1 MKLRHPFVTQIET
14 MSKPNQYVFETEL
27 EGYLNVYE
35 DSGKYE
41 NRTFSYR
48 IPEDVLKQVEKDRS
62 ELLKWVD
69 SKLENQKRVALNPA
83 PYDDE
88 GLCKYSYSDQD
99 KKPVPVFVDTEGSPL
114 SESDRQ
120 NLRKGTKA
128 VLIVNQTP
136 YTKPAKGTSLK
147 VVGVQVTKLVTAS
160 GASDSGDLSVEDV
173 NAIFGTRSGYKAS
186 TPAVSAPADATPCSV
201 EQSYDF

>member
-1 MKLRHPFVTQIET
+1 MIIRDKIQTNQT
-14 MSKPNQYVFETEL
+14 MTKPNQYVFETEL
-27 EGYLNVYE
+27 EGFINVYE

-48 IPEDVLKQVEKDRS
+48 VPDAVLKQVEKDRK

-69 SKLENQKRVALNPA
+69 SKLDNPKRVALNP
-83 PYDDE
+83 PPFDDE

-99 KKPVPVFVDTEGSPL
+99 KKPIPVFVDTEGSPL
-114 SESDRQ
+114 SASDLQ
-120 NLRKGTKA
+120 GLRKGTKA

-160 GASDSGDLSVEDV
+160 GASDSGDLSLDDV
-173 NAIFGTRSGYKAS
+173 NAIFGTREGYKSAS
-186 TPAVSAPADATPCSV
+186 PSVSGEADGTPCSV
-201 EQSYDF
+201 EADYDF

>member
-1 MKLRHPFVTQIET
+1 MKLREPIQKMT
-14 MSKPNQYVFETEL
+14 KPNQYVFESEL
-27 EGYLNVYE
+27 EGYINVYQ

-48 IPEDVLKQVEKDRS
+48 IPEDVLKQVEKDRT

-69 SKLENQKRVALNPA
+69 SKLENPKRVALNPA
-83 PYDDE
+83 PFDDE

-114 SESDRQ
+114 SESDLQ
-120 NLRKGTKA
+120 SLRKGTKA

-147 VVGVQVTKLVTAS
+147 VVGVQVTKLVTAN
-160 GASDSGDLSVEDV
+160 GASDSGDLSVDDV
-173 NAIFGTRSGYKAS
+173 NAIFGTRAGYKSAS
-186 TPAVSAPADATPCSV
+186 PSVTNSEADGTPCSV
-201 EQSYDF
+201 ENYDF

>member
-1 MKLRHPFVTQIET
+1 MKLREPMT
-14 MSKPNQYVFETEL
+14 KPNQYVFESEL
-27 EGYLNVYE
+27 EGYINVYE
-35 DSGKYE
+35 DAGKYE

-48 IPEDVLKQVEKDRS
+48 IPDEVLKQVEKDRK

-69 SKLENQKRVALNPA
+69 SKLENPKRVALNPE
-83 PYDDE
+83 PWDEE

-99 KKPVPVFVDTEGSPL
+99 KKPVPVFVDTEGSPI
-114 SESDRQ
+114 SDSDRQ
-120 NLRKGTKA
+120 SLRKGTKA

-160 GASDSGDLSVEDV
+160 GASDSGDMSVEDV
-173 NAIFGTRSGYKAS
+173 NAIFGTREGYKS
-186 TPAVSAPADATPCSV
+186 SSPAVQVGSADATPCSV
-201 EQSYDF
+201 ENYDF